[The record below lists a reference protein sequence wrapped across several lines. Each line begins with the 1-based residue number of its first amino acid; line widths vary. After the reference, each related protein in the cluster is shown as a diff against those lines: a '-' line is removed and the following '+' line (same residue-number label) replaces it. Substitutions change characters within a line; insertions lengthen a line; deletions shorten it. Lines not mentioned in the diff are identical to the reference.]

1 MSPGAI
7 TPAFAPGPVAPEQL
21 AALVALVR
29 PGGVVVNTTVWMP
42 VPSDDARGVRGVN
55 VYVRSDAARPAE
67 LVAMV
72 DRGELSV
79 DVADRVPPADLPA
92 VHAEAGNGGLPGK
105 VVVRMRPDSRWTTGV
120 VGRMLHR
127 VTTTPGPRLVGR
139 DEELRSLTGRLDRIE
154 LGGVAVGLV
163 GEPGVGKSTLQSALV
178 GHARAAGFRVLAA
191 RGARSEADLPYA
203 GLHQLLR
210 PLLGRTDRLP
220 ERQRDAL
227 LACFAMGD
235 PVEVNPFFTSLAVL
249 ELLVD
254 AAAEAP
260 VLACLDDLH
269 DLDRPTVDA
278 VAFVARRIADERIA
292 LVCTSRPGALPFD
305 DRTVTWIELRGLD
318 EAGSAALLGEQAP
331 GLTPSIRD
339 RVLRHADGNPLA
351 LVEFPVAVGSGRDG
365 WLESVDD
372 LPMTARLEQ
381 AFLARADEL
390 DPAARRIVDVAA
402 LDDGDAIDEVLAA
415 AAVLDRE
422 AGHLAAAQPALDAG
436 LLTVQGGTY
445 RISHP
450 LVGSALRQAM
460 PPAARRDVH
469 AALAHALS
477 AHPDRAVWHRAVWH
491 RASAAPGPDERIAA
505 DLEHAAADA
514 RRRGAVSTALTWLER
529 AAALS
534 PDPDRRAARL
544 LDAAELGYELG
555 RFSQVERVT
564 AQVSGMTLPARER
577 ARLTWLEGVFHD
589 GSTSEPAEITHLV
602 GLARQAVDA
611 DDIDLALQLLI
622 GAGRRVW
629 WRDPGEIVRHDIVR
643 AAHTVPVPANDPRLL
658 AVLGLSESLELGP
671 AIVDRL
677 ADWPADAGGRPDL
690 AGMLG
695 IAAFCVGDFAR
706 ATAFLS
712 APVQELRA
720 HGRLGLLA
728 EALAIRAWAEINLG
742 VFDVSRSADEAR
754 RLADETGQEVWAAT
768 ARIAVAIVDGVSGSW
783 DVRHPLLT
791 DAEDTAH
798 RMPNASSSLL
808 AAAQLARGIAAL
820 GAERPEPAF
829 DELHRVFV
837 RTDPAYQRVQQL
849 WTISYLADAAVH
861 TGRRGEARSVLDAME
876 KLAGDAP
883 AVGPAIALDYSR
895 AVLADPGSADEL
907 FRVALDGAAGPYPWH
922 RARLQLAHGS
932 WLRRERRTVESRG
945 SLRAARNTFDAA
957 GARTWAQRADREL
970 RATGERGWRPAHN
983 PRGQLSPQEAQIVEL
998 AAQGLSNREIGRR
1011 LFLSHRTVG
1020 SHLYRIFPKLG
1031 VTSRAQLAGALDV
1044 QSSDASGRPLPADGP
1059 SPGRRDD

>member
-1 MSPGAI
+1 
-7 TPAFAPGPVAPEQL
+7 
-21 AALVALVR
+21 
-29 PGGVVVNTTVWMP
+29 
-42 VPSDDARGVRGVN
+42 
-55 VYVRSDAARPAE
+55 
-67 LVAMV
+67 
-72 DRGELSV
+72 
-79 DVADRVPPADLPA
+79 
-92 VHAEAGNGGLPGK
+92 
-105 VVVRMRPDSRWTTGV
+105 
-120 VGRMLHR
+120 MLHR
-127 VTTTPGPRLVGR
+127 VTTTPDLRLVGR
-139 DEELRSLTGRLDRIE
+139 DEELRSLVERLDRVA
-154 LGGVAVGLV
+154 LGSVTIGLV
-163 GEPGVGKSTLQSALV
+163 GEPGVGKSTLQAALAAQ
-178 GHARAAGFRVLAA
+178 ARAAGFRVLTA

-210 PLLGRTDRLP
+210 PLLARTDRLP
-220 ERQRDAL
+220 DRQRDAL

-260 VLACLDDLH
+260 VLVCLDDLH
-269 DLDRPTVDA
+269 QLDRPTVDA

-292 LVCTSRPGALPFD
+292 LVCTARPGALPFD
-305 DRTVTWIELRGLD
+305 DGTVTWIELHGLD
-318 EAGSAALLGEQAP
+318 EAGSAALLGARAP
-331 GLTPSIRD
+331 ELAPAVRD
-339 RVLRHADGNPLA
+339 RVLRNADGNPLA
-351 LVEFPVAVGSGRDG
+351 LVEFPVVVGSGGDG
-365 WLESVDD
+365 WFESVDD

-381 AFLARADEL
+381 AFLARAEEL
-390 DPAARRIVDVAA
+390 DPAARTIVDVAA
-402 LDDGDAIDEVLAA
+402 LDDGDSLDEVLAA
-415 AAVLDRE
+415 AGLLAPG
-422 AGHLAAAQPALDAG
+422 AGDLGAARPALDVG

-460 PPAARRDVH
+460 SPAARRDAH
-469 AALAHALS
+469 AALASVLS
-477 AHPDRAVWHRAVWH
+477 AHPDRAVWHRA
-491 RASAAPGPDERIAA
+491 SSAPGPDEQIAA
-505 DLEHAAADA
+505 DLESAAATA

-534 PDPDRRAARL
+534 PGPDRRAARL
-544 LDAAELGYELG
+544 LGAAELGYELG
-555 RFSQVERVT
+555 RFGHVERIT
-564 AQVSGMTLPARER
+564 AQVSDMTLQTRER
-577 ARLTWLEGVFHD
+577 SRLTWLEGVFHD
-589 GSTSEPAEITHLV
+589 GSTSDPAEIMHLV
-602 GLARQAVDA
+602 GLARDA
-611 DDIDLALQLLI
+611 SDAGDVDLAMQLLT

-629 WRDPGEIVRHDIVR
+629 WRDPGDVVRREIVR
-643 AAHTVPVPANDPRLL
+643 AAQDVRVPGNDPRLL
-658 AVLGLSESLELGP
+658 AVLGLSQSLELGP
-671 AIVDRL
+671 VIVDRL
-677 ADWPADAGGRPDL
+677 GDWPADAGGRPDL

-728 EALAIRAWAEINLG
+728 EVLAIRAWAEINLG
-742 VFDVSRSADEAR
+742 VFDVSSSADEAR
-754 RLADETGQEVWAAT
+754 RLADETGQAVWAAT
-768 ARIAVAIVDGVSGSW
+768 ARIAVAMIEGVAGGW
-783 DVRHPLLT
+783 DVRNPLLAE
-791 DAEDTAH
+791 AEDTAQ

-808 AAAQLARGIAAL
+808 AAAQLARGVAAL

-837 RTDPAYQRVQQL
+837 RTDPACQRVQQL

-861 TGRRGEARSVLDAME
+861 TGRREEARSVLEALE
-876 KLAGDAP
+876 KSAGDAP
-883 AVGPAIALDYSR
+883 AVGPVIALEYSR
-895 AVLADPGSADEL
+895 AVLADAASADEL
-907 FRVALDGAAGPYPWH
+907 FRVALDGAARPHPWH

-932 WLRRERRTVESRG
+932 WLRRERCTVESRG
-945 SLRAARNTFDAA
+945 PLRAARNTFDAT

-998 AAQGLSNREIGRR
+998 AAQGLSNREIGQR

-1044 QSSDASGRPLPADGP
+1044 QSSDASGRPASPAGP
-1059 SPGRRDD
+1059 RTGRHDD